1 MLIPP
6 DRAPPRHR
14 EASDRAQ
21 LSFKW
26 ERFEKVS
33 PELLPLFKKHYAEIA
48 VDKDV
53 CPLDPDW
60 DYYAGIDRMGLLRL
74 LTARASNGKL
84 AGYIFNIVGHHNH
97 YKSTRFAVT
106 EMFYLHPH
114 FRKGWQPVKFFIENL
129 RGLETSG
136 ADIATINFKL
146 HFQDGRVGKL
156 LARLGYEACD
166 LVMRRRL

>member
-1 MLIPP
+1 MTPP
-6 DRAPPRHR
+6 AARLRKLP
-14 EASDRAQ
+14 EASGRER

-26 ERFEKVS
+26 ERFERIS
-33 PELLPLFKKHYAEIA
+33 HELLPLFKKHYAEIA
-48 VDKDV
+48 VDRDI

-74 LTARASNGKL
+74 LTARAPNGKL
-84 AGYIFNIVGHHNH
+84 AGYIFNLIGGHNH

-114 FRKGWQPVKFFIENL
+114 FRKGWQPVKFFIENI
-129 RGLETSG
+129 RGLESTG
-136 ADIATINFKL
+136 ADIAVINFKL

>member
-1 MLIPP
+1 MTRPAARQPP
-6 DRAPPRHR
+6 HQKV
-14 EASDRAQ
+14 SDRER
-21 LSFKW
+21 LEFKW
-26 ERFEKVS
+26 ERFSKVA

-48 VDKDV
+48 VDRDI

-60 DYYAGIDRMGLLRL
+60 GYYHGIDQAGLLRL
-74 LTARASNGKL
+74 LTARSASNRKL
-84 AGYIFNIVGHHNH
+84 AGYIFNIVGYHNH

-114 FRKGWQPVKFFIENL
+114 FRKGWQPVKMFMENL
-129 RGLETSG
+129 RGLEASG

-146 HFQDGRVGKL
+146 HFQDARVGKL